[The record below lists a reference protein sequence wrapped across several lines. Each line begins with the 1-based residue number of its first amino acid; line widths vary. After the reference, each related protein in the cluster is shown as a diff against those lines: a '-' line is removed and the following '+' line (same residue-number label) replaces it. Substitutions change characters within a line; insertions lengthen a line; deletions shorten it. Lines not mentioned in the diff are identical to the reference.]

1 MDIGLSFT
9 DFNFKQT
16 RKGSLHWTRGRFRK
30 LIICILIS
38 GAQLHSILVVH
49 LMYSF
54 KKMVAHDQAYR
65 VNFQNIGGARAPDA
79 PI

>member
-1 MDIGLSFT
+1 M
-9 DFNFKQT
+9 T
-16 RKGSLHWTRGRFRK
+16 RKSPTEMHR
-30 LIICILIS
+30 

-65 VNFQNIGGARAPDA
+65 VNFQNIGGARAPGA
-79 PI
+79 